1 MCTHTGLSSQQVN
14 CNNNKSTRRK
24 SERRRRRKNDNNR
37 RDERRKIGYNR
48 EIESW
53 YRLDDDVL
61 CCVVHAAYNSNIFG
75 MAHTEQPK
83 SSNFAPSLSYA
94 RTRSLAR
101 PQPYTR
107 YTFLRAA
114 CVYIFARLFGFYIL
128 FHFTH
133 IKMCTD
139 VLNFFPFRFGFVVVS
154 MYCRSPLPPP
164 PPPPT
169 TFESPSF
176 IPHLYLYYSSNGIQR
191 TVDAHFQLFFHFYY
205 SPFAFSF
212 QFLFTFF
219 SSSR

>member
-1 MCTHTGLSSQQVN
+1 
-14 CNNNKSTRRK
+14 
-24 SERRRRRKNDNNR
+24 
-37 RDERRKIGYNR
+37 
-48 EIESW
+48 
-53 YRLDDDVL
+53 
-61 CCVVHAAYNSNIFG
+61 
-75 MAHTEQPK
+75 
-83 SSNFAPSLSYA
+83 
-94 RTRSLAR
+94 
-101 PQPYTR
+101 
-107 YTFLRAA
+107 
-114 CVYIFARLFGFYIL
+114 
-128 FHFTH
+128 
-133 IKMCTD
+133 MCTD

-219 SSSR
+219 SSSRWREFFRHFYIGEKFVHIRFVQIYLHRKMRSDIALRYVRVCMCWDIYSRSMWIYLLFKSISLPLTHFYFPISLWVGRKTILKKNMNFYKWNSYIRGENVRWSLNLRNFSSSFPHLII